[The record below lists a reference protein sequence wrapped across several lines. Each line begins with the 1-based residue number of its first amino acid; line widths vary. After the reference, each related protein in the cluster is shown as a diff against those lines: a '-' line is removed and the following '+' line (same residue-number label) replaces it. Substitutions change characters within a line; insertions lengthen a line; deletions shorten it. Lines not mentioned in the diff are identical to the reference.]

1 MDTTI
6 SPFSITFDGRAVVR
20 AGEFLLDSL
29 PEHAFP
35 VQFGTSAT
43 PIINSPFPR
52 LDAFGNLSL
61 SFTISTVR
69 ECASHMDAWSAFY
82 EWLNEWK
89 TAGKG
94 EWAWTDACG
103 REQRFEAVIADAEP
117 KVQGLRLIVSYNFTL
132 GRPL

>member
-1 MDTTI
+1 M
-6 SPFSITFDGRAVVR
+6 R

-117 KVQGLRLIVSYNFTL
+117 KVQGLCLIVSYNFTL

>member
-1 MDTTI
+1 MAQ
-6 SPFSITFDGRAVVR
+6 RM
-20 AGEFLLDSL
+20 E
-29 PEHAFP
+29 
-35 VQFGTSAT
+35 
-43 PIINSPFPR
+43 
-52 LDAFGNLSL
+52 
-61 SFTISTVR
+61 
-69 ECASHMDAWSAFY
+69 
-82 EWLNEWK
+82 